1 MKQQPLNNSF
11 IINLFITMDLIIRAT
26 VIYLFILVIFR
37 IAGKRALSQMTTF
50 DFVLLLIVGEATQ
63 QALLTDDYSII
74 GAMLVIGTLV
84 ILDLLFARF
93 SKRWEFFDK
102 ITNGVPVIIMK
113 DGEPVEN
120 RMDQEAIEID
130 DILESARRNQG
141 LESLDQV
148 KYAVL
153 EKDGQIS
160 IIPK

>member
-1 MKQQPLNNSF
+1 MGLV
-11 IINLFITMDLIIRAT
+11 IRA
-26 VIYLFILVIFR
+26 VAIYILILVIFR
-37 IAGKRALSQMTTF
+37 MAGKRALSQMTTI

-63 QALLTDDYSII
+63 QALISEDNSIV

-84 ILDLLFARF
+84 IMDVLFARF
-93 SKRWEFFDK
+93 SKWWDLFDE

-113 DGEPVEN
+113 DGKPVED
-120 RMDQEAIEID
+120 RMDEETIEMD
-130 DILESARRNQG
+130 DILEAARRKQG
-141 LESLDQV
+141 LEDLDQV

>member
-1 MKQQPLNNSF
+1 
-11 IINLFITMDLIIRAT
+11 MDLIIRAT